1 MYLMTEDPLAAISG
15 YSELIENGMVSEKD
29 IARFGGEIHKSADRL
44 LTLINDTI
52 PTFGAGC
59 HNTGCGFGDSGL
71 VSGCRELHGYAGDK
85 CSET

>member
-1 MYLMTEDPLAAISG
+1 MYHMKLKTPLAAISG

-52 PTFGAGC
+52 RLSELGARHRMWFWKSVDLYQAAETIGYV
-59 HNTGCGFGDSGL
+59 GDE
-71 VSGCRELHGYAGDK
+71 C
-85 CSET
+85 